1 MFGVPSGPLLDP
13 AGLLAR
19 GGALVEGV
27 VIAPFQL
34 GLDVSVPY
42 GEPAEAGGLV
52 AGLLVAAAAEGPLG
66 RVEVARAVAG
76 HGLEGDRYFSGEGT
90 FSGTGRGYELT
101 LIEAEAIEALAGRRE
116 SRSPGKRRAAT
127 SSPAASG

>member
-1 MFGVPSGPLLDP
+1 MAGILGRRRRGGRTAAATPSSCSAFPSGPLLDP

-66 RVEVARAVAG
+66 R
-76 HGLEGDRYFSGEGT
+76 
-90 FSGTGRGYELT
+90 
-101 LIEAEAIEALAGRRE
+101 
-116 SRSPGKRRAAT
+116 SR
-127 SSPAASG
+127 